1 MGEKIMKI
9 ALAGSNGRMG
19 AAIKGVVEGLEDVEV
34 VAEIDEENA
43 AGLEA
48 ILKEASPDV
57 YVEFTNPEATLANS
71 EVAAKAGLPLVI
83 GTTGFSDDDYKKLE
97 ETVNANGAAAVIC
110 PNMSRGVTVVRALLK
125 ELNKILPEDFDVE
138 ILDTHHINKKDA
150 PSGTAKLFQGI
161 LDRFSPEVHSVRAG
175 SVPGTH
181 QIICLGNGEQIEII
195 HRAESRVCFAAGTVQ
210 AARFVV
216 GKEAGIYSMKEVL
229 CQ

>member
-97 ETVNANGAAAVIC
+97 ETV
-110 PNMSRGVTVVRALLK
+110 K
-125 ELNKILPEDFDVE
+125 EKRIKGIDLMTSNKSEAYNFWKKKRYISKGYE
-138 ILDTHHINKKDA
+138 ILSKK
-150 PSGTAKLFQGI
+150 
-161 LDRFSPEVHSVRAG
+161 
-175 SVPGTH
+175 
-181 QIICLGNGEQIEII
+181 
-195 HRAESRVCFAAGTVQ
+195 
-210 AARFVV
+210 
-216 GKEAGIYSMKEVL
+216 M
-229 CQ
+229 